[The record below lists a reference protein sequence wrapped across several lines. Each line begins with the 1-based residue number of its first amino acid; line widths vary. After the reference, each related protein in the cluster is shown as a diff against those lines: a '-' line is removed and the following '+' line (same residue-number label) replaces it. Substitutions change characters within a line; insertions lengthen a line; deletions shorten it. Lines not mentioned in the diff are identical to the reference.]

1 MNKKTVFLFGSVGY
15 ILNVTMEIDNFF
27 PECFTYMNIRVY
39 DVEATDLLSHWNNTY
54 TFISEARSTH
64 THTPLPYFCLWFA
77 CILFFSVFRPP
88 TPILLLKCISLYLD
102 TRAV

>member
-1 MNKKTVFLFGSVGY
+1 MNKNIFFLFGSVGY

-54 TFISEARSTH
+54 TFINEARCSTH
-64 THTPLPYFCLWFA
+64 TLPYFCLWLA
-77 CILFFSVFRPP
+77 CI
-88 TPILLLKCISLYLD
+88 
-102 TRAV
+102 